1 MTVRGRRGTLYIE
14 AAAFSEKGAGRER
27 EREKEMQKI
36 SEYDAFGPWVYEITE
51 EHPLPPLF
59 EPYFPTDEPFEMAF
73 KIPREIERRKAT
85 PDMDLYDYVVAAFS
99 DRILILTR
107 QDKAVEET
115 WVSYEGI
122 QSVRL
127 YRRMLYGVCTL
138 YLRQSRVEIP
148 FNVVSVDI
156 LMRFI
161 RLVRAKL
168 LADAPAYDIPQSLPD
183 SALGE
188 VLFVNLLRD
197 LRDAGEQFALGAVQK
212 DIVVRD
218 QKQSFV
224 QTAIQ
229 VFRPKRLMS
238 AMHLINGRELLVIR
252 RGSGGQK
259 ARDSEYSYDY
269 TYIPR
274 RNIREISLH
283 ADEQLAGVTVCSV
296 WLTHHRFDWQFGA
309 DNEAAVEFYREL
321 QN

>member
-1 MTVRGRRGTLYIE
+1 
-14 AAAFSEKGAGRER
+14 
-27 EREKEMQKI
+27 MQKI

-59 EPYFPTDEPFEMAF
+59 KPYFPSDEPFEMAF

-85 PDMDLYDYVVAAFS
+85 PDMDLYDYVVAAYE
-99 DRILILTR
+99 DHILILTR
-107 QDKAVEET
+107 HDRTVEET
-115 WVSYEGI
+115 RVPYAGI
-122 QSVRL
+122 ESVRL

-138 YLRQSRVEIP
+138 YLRHSRVEIP

-161 RLVRAKL
+161 GLVRAKL

-197 LRDAGEQFALGAVQK
+197 LRGAGEDFALGAVQQ
-212 DIVVRD
+212 DVVVRERE
-218 QKQSFV
+218 QSFV
-224 QTAIQ
+224 QKA
-229 VFRPKRLMS
+229 VALVRPKRLMS
-238 AMHLINGRELLVIR
+238 AMHLVSGRELLVIR

-259 ARDSEYSYDY
+259 AKDSEYSYDY

-274 RNIREISLH
+274 QNVKEI
-283 ADEQLAGVTVCSV
+283 AQRPDEGLDGVTVCAV
-296 WLTHHRFDWQFGA
+296 KLHHNRFDWQFGA
-309 DNEAAVEFYREL
+309 DNEAAAAFYQAL
-321 QN
+321 QENMIR

>member
-1 MTVRGRRGTLYIE
+1 
-14 AAAFSEKGAGRER
+14 
-27 EREKEMQKI
+27 MQKI

-59 EPYFPTDEPFEMAF
+59 APHFPANEPFEMAF
-73 KIPREIERRKAT
+73 KIPREIERRRAT
-85 PDMDLYDYVVAAFS
+85 PDMDLYDYVVAAYA
-99 DRILILTR
+99 DHILLLSR
-107 QDKAVEET
+107 HDSAVEET
-115 WVSYEGI
+115 RVPYEGI
-122 QSVRL
+122 ESVQL

-138 YLRQSRVEIP
+138 YLRHSRVEIP

-161 RLVRAKL
+161 GLVRAKL
-168 LADAPAYDIPQSLPD
+168 LADAPDCTLPQSLPD

-197 LRDAGEQFALGAVQK
+197 LRDAGEDFALGAVQK

-218 QKQSFV
+218 REQSFV
-224 QTAIQ
+224 QKA
-229 VFRPKRLMS
+229 VALVRPKRLMS
-238 AMHLINGRELLVIR
+238 AMHLVSGRELLVIR

-274 RNIREISLH
+274 RNIREITLRR
-283 ADEQLAGVTVCSV
+283 DEQLAGVTVCAIK
-296 WLTHHRFDWQFGA
+296 LPHHRFDWQFGA
-309 DNEAAVEFYREL
+309 DNEAAAAFYQAL
-321 QN
+321 QEYIIR

>member
-1 MTVRGRRGTLYIE
+1 
-14 AAAFSEKGAGRER
+14 
-27 EREKEMQKI
+27 MQKI

-59 EPYFPTDEPFEMAF
+59 KPYFPSDEPFEMAF

-85 PDMDLYDYVVAAFS
+85 PDMDLYDYVVAAYE
-99 DRILILTR
+99 DHILILTR
-107 QDKAVEET
+107 HDRTVEET
-115 WVSYEGI
+115 RVPYAGI
-122 QSVRL
+122 ESVRL

-138 YLRQSRVEIP
+138 YLRHSRVEIP

-161 RLVRAKL
+161 GLVRAKL
-168 LADAPAYDIPQSLPD
+168 LADAPDCVLPQSLPD
-183 SALGE
+183 SALDE

-197 LRDAGEQFALGAVQK
+197 LRGAGEDFALGAVQQ
-212 DIVVRD
+212 DIVVRERE
-218 QKQSFV
+218 QSFV
-224 QTAIQ
+224 QKA
-229 VFRPKRLMS
+229 VALVRPKRLMS
-238 AMHLINGRELLVIR
+238 AMHLVSGRELLVIR

-259 ARDSEYSYDY
+259 AKDSEYSYDY

-274 RNIREISLH
+274 RNVREISLH

-309 DNEAAVEFYREL
+309 DNEAAAAFYQAL
-321 QN
+321 QENMIR